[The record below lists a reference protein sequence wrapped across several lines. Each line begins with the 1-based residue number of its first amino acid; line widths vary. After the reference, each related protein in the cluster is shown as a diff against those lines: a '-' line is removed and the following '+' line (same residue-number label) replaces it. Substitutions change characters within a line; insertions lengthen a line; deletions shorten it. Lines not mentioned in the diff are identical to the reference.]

1 MTDRDAVIDLLT
13 NPDAL
18 RKMFDPNDPEPPP
31 AREMVIDIPE
41 AHPLPSVECNVEI
54 RLTASFDPW
63 QISGVPYAELQNIV
77 WALLTDS
84 ANYGGG
90 IRPVLTFV
98 NMTMERKPHAPTT
111 QRTSGDIRRD
121 GSGWDDEPDHGLRN
135 RAASPQPARDGA
147 EPDGDDA

>member
-1 MTDRDAVIDLLT
+1 MTDQDAIIDIIK
-13 NPDAL
+13 NPDVL
-18 RKMFDPNDPEPPP
+18 RKMFDPNAEEPPP
-31 AREMVIDIPE
+31 RQEITIDIPE

-84 ANYGGG
+84 ANYAGG

-98 NMTMERKPHAPTT
+98 NMTMERKPHDRYAAWQAAGRP
-111 QRTSGDIRRD
+111 IRVDESDRGLWD
-121 GSGWDDEPDHGLRN
+121 GAGRPEPAGDEP
-135 RAASPQPARDGA
+135 
-147 EPDGDDA
+147 EPNGDDA